1 MDLSFDTE
9 ADDMPLQFAGFQRRP
24 KLIHSVGAIAPAVW
38 IPLENNYTGV
48 FGGCK
53 NILIR
58 FSCAT
63 APSTGP
69 KGFTPG
75 ISVKCLRDGTTAANI
90 FAMYSLEGQ
99 DSWNFFAHDL
109 TNNVPDLS
117 NSASFILHEIR
128 RLFSAAS
135 EWPVMLGLSNWAAY
149 DEQGNLVVEP
159 KFPFRLI
166 FHPVTAIHKAF
177 PDTPSSTPFEELI
190 ADTLQPGPLYYV
202 YAQDQPDDTQDKYI
216 QIGSIELTAKP
227 TTSTFGDNFMFYQHT
242 RKEDDFVYYPHWIP
256 LAEEILEEQQ
266 NTTYWRF
273 PDLPW
278 N

>member
-1 MDLSFDTE
+1 
-9 ADDMPLQFAGFQRRP
+9 
-24 KLIHSVGAIAPAVW
+24 
-38 IPLENNYTGV
+38 
-48 FGGCK
+48 
-53 NILIR
+53 
-58 FSCAT
+58 
-63 APSTGP
+63 
-69 KGFTPG
+69 
-75 ISVKCLRDGTTAANI
+75 
-90 FAMYSLEGQ
+90 
-99 DSWNFFAHDL
+99 
-109 TNNVPDLS
+109 
-117 NSASFILHEIR
+117 
-128 RLFSAAS
+128 
-135 EWPVMLGLSNWAAY
+135 MLGLSNWAAY